1 LDNILITNK
10 GENYTC
16 KIIDFGASKKFD
28 FGIGKTMSQLK
39 GTVRLFPS
47 CSNLISKLFYI
58 APEIFLGKYNEK
70 CDVWSL
76 GILLYVLLCGY
87 PPFRGQTR

>member
-10 GENYTC
+10 GDNGVC
-16 KIIDFGASKKFD
+16 KIIDFGAAKQFA
-28 FGIGKTMSQLK
+28 IWTRERMTEVE
-39 GTVRLFPS
+39 GT
-47 CSNLISKLFYI
+47 LFYI
-58 APEIFLGKYNEK
+58 APEVFVGRYNEK
-70 CDVWSL
+70 CDIWSL